1 MIYLKYLK
9 DIVIIIAL
17 ILSLISIRSS
27 QTEIQKL
34 RNQLENTKNNLFQT
48 NEIVGMMQKQLA
60 KKFKLCYKFFIW
72 NDYYHFRGG
81 CPCYFEKIKKY
92 QSYKKHF

>member
-1 MIYLKYLK
+1 MIYLQYLK

-27 QTEIQKL
+27 QTEIQNL

-60 KKFKLCYKFFIW
+60 
-72 NDYYHFRGG
+72 
-81 CPCYFEKIKKY
+81 EKI
-92 QSYKKHF
+92 

>member
-9 DIVIIIAL
+9 DIVIIITL

-27 QTEIQKL
+27 QTEIQIL

-48 NEIVGMMQKQLA
+48 NEIVGMMQKQIA
-60 KKFKLCYKFFIW
+60 
-72 NDYYHFRGG
+72 
-81 CPCYFEKIKKY
+81 EKI
-92 QSYKKHF
+92 

>member
-9 DIVIIIAL
+9 DIVIIITL

-27 QTEIQKL
+27 QTEIQIL

-60 KKFKLCYKFFIW
+60 KKI
-72 NDYYHFRGG
+72 
-81 CPCYFEKIKKY
+81 
-92 QSYKKHF
+92 

>member
-1 MIYLKYLK
+1 MTYLKYLK
-9 DIVIIIAL
+9 DIIIIITL

-27 QTEIQKL
+27 QTEIQIL

-60 KKFKLCYKFFIW
+60 
-72 NDYYHFRGG
+72 
-81 CPCYFEKIKKY
+81 EK
-92 QSYKKHF
+92 SLN

>member
-1 MIYLKYLK
+1 MNYLKYFK
-9 DIVIIIAL
+9 DIVIIITL

-27 QTEIQKL
+27 QTEIQNL

-60 KKFKLCYKFFIW
+60 KKI
-72 NDYYHFRGG
+72 
-81 CPCYFEKIKKY
+81 
-92 QSYKKHF
+92 

>member
-9 DIVIIIAL
+9 DMVIIITL

-27 QTEIQKL
+27 QTEIQNL

-60 KKFKLCYKFFIW
+60 KK
-72 NDYYHFRGG
+72 N
-81 CPCYFEKIKKY
+81 
-92 QSYKKHF
+92 

>member
-9 DIVIIIAL
+9 DIVIIITL
-17 ILSLISIRSS
+17 ILSLFSIRNS
-27 QTEIQKL
+27 QTEIQNL

-60 KKFKLCYKFFIW
+60 
-72 NDYYHFRGG
+72 
-81 CPCYFEKIKKY
+81 EKI
-92 QSYKKHF
+92 

>member
-1 MIYLKYLK
+1 MIYLNYLK
-9 DIVIIIAL
+9 DIVIIITL

-27 QTEIQKL
+27 QTEIQIL

-60 KKFKLCYKFFIW
+60 
-72 NDYYHFRGG
+72 
-81 CPCYFEKIKKY
+81 EKI
-92 QSYKKHF
+92 

>member
-9 DIVIIIAL
+9 DIVIIITL
-17 ILSLISIRSS
+17 ILSLISIQSS
-27 QTEIQKL
+27 QTEIQIL

-60 KKFKLCYKFFIW
+60 KKI
-72 NDYYHFRGG
+72 
-81 CPCYFEKIKKY
+81 
-92 QSYKKHF
+92 

>member
-27 QTEIQKL
+27 QTEIQNL

-60 KKFKLCYKFFIW
+60 KKFKLISCYKFF
-72 NDYYHFRGG
+72 YL
-81 CPCYFEKIKKY
+81 E
-92 QSYKKHF
+92 

>member
-9 DIVIIIAL
+9 DIVIIITL

-27 QTEIQKL
+27 QTEIRIL
-34 RNQLENTKNNLFQT
+34 RNQLENTRNNLFQT

-60 KKFKLCYKFFIW
+60 
-72 NDYYHFRGG
+72 
-81 CPCYFEKIKKY
+81 EKI
-92 QSYKKHF
+92 

>member
-1 MIYLKYLK
+1 MIFLKYLK
-9 DIVIIIAL
+9 DIVIIITL

-27 QTEIQKL
+27 QTEIQNL

-60 KKFKLCYKFFIW
+60 KKI
-72 NDYYHFRGG
+72 
-81 CPCYFEKIKKY
+81 
-92 QSYKKHF
+92 

>member
-1 MIYLKYLK
+1 MNYLKYFK
-9 DIVIIIAL
+9 DIVIIITL

-27 QTEIQKL
+27 QTEIQNL

-60 KKFKLCYKFFIW
+60 
-72 NDYYHFRGG
+72 
-81 CPCYFEKIKKY
+81 EKI
-92 QSYKKHF
+92 

>member
-1 MIYLKYLK
+1 MTYIKYLK
-9 DIVIIIAL
+9 DIAIIITL

-27 QTEIQKL
+27 QTEIQNL

-60 KKFKLCYKFFIW
+60 
-72 NDYYHFRGG
+72 
-81 CPCYFEKIKKY
+81 EKI
-92 QSYKKHF
+92 